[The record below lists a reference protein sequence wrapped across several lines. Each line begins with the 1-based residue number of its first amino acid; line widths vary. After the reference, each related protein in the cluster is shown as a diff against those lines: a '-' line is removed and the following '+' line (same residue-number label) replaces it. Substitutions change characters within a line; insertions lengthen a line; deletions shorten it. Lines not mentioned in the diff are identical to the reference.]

1 MQNNCDSSILEEFFM
16 LCYAPNLSW
25 TFIHISVLFR
35 ALEVSTLQHC
45 FMFIVLLIALTLQ
58 PSQYAGHKSK
68 LTKPLFNSNVHM
80 VWGLWP
86 MGNYFIFLRYL
97 DSFLSW
103 KTRIHTILCFSS
115 QEIEL
120 VTSNLQHSHTL
131 HNNYLC

>member
-86 MGNYFIFLRYL
+86 MGNYFIFFRLLR
-97 DSFLSW
+97 FLPLMENTHTHNTMFFI
-103 KTRIHTILCFSS
+103 TRNRTSYFKFTTLTHTA
-115 QEIEL
+115 Q
-120 VTSNLQHSHTL
+120 
-131 HNNYLC
+131 